1 MSSKTKIVVL
11 RLKELIYTG
20 IFVVLGILFIVLLII
35 MFLPDKEKND
45 TAPETASLYTPG
57 VYTTSLVLGSKSID
71 VEVIVDA
78 DTIHSIRLV
87 NLDEVVTTMYPLI
100 EPSFESLVDQIY
112 EQQSLEQIT
121 YADETKYTSMVL
133 LNAIQA
139 SLEKAE
145 IEQVGE

>member
-1 MSSKTKIVVL
+1 M
-11 RLKELIYTG
+11 
-20 IFVVLGILFIVLLII
+20 
-35 MFLPDKEKND
+35 
-45 TAPETASLYTPG
+45 
-57 VYTTSLVLGSKSID
+57 VLGSKSID

-87 NLDEVVTTMYPLI
+87 NLDEAVTTMYPLI